1 MNNNYF
7 KDIIK
12 FIMPIASIIIITLST
27 INIFSLISSVSLKE
41 IYTSADLVKSS
52 SIFVAIL
59 FAALS
64 YICLV
69 GYDFIAI
76 TQTKVRASFS
86 LVTLAAFSSYCICF
100 NLGFPAVTGPAIRYW
115 IYSRENI
122 SAQQIAY
129 ITAIISMTFL
139 LGLVVLACIGLI
151 FGAND
156 LGKLYNY
163 SSYLNVLLG
172 SLILAL
178 IILFLCWNALAPR
191 YIQVHDFTI
200 SLPSNCFLVMQL
212 ILGGIEQ
219 AFAAGTL
226 YQFIPIDAHVNFYS
240 FSVIYIL
247 SCIVGIIS
255 HSPGGIGVFESSI
268 IHALPHIAPQAA
280 LAGLFMFRII
290 YYLLPLILTII
301 ILFIDQKSRQW
312 SGIKAVTS
320 KLFKI

>member
-7 KDIIK
+7 RPLIK
-12 FIMPIASIIIITLST
+12 FIMPIASILIIILSG
-27 INIFSLISSVSLKE
+27 INFFNIISSISLKDIYVSLTL
-41 IYTSADLVKSS
+41 IKSS
-52 SIFVAIL
+52 SIVVAIL

-69 GYDFIAI
+69 GYDFVAI

-100 NLGFPAVTGPAIRYW
+100 NLGFPVVTGPAIRYW

-122 SAQQIAY
+122 SAKQIAY
-129 ITAIISMTFL
+129 ITTIISITFL
-139 LGLVVLACIGLI
+139 LGLVVLACVGLI
-151 FGAND
+151 LGAED
-156 LGKLYNY
+156 LGRLYNY
-163 SSYLNVLLG
+163 SSYINLLLG
-172 SLILAL
+172 TLILGL
-178 IILFLCWNALAPR
+178 IIIFLMWNALAQR
-191 YIQVHDFTI
+191 HIQVHDFTI
-200 SLPSNCFLVMQL
+200 NLPSNYFLITQL

-226 YQFIPIDAHVNFYS
+226 YQFIPIDAHINFYS

-290 YYLLPLILTII
+290 YYLFPLMLTII